1 MRKARLEYGI
11 KNDDDAVNSKDID
24 PLIMKGKLEN
34 GGFEQY
40 VGNLDD
46 YKAAGGKYRTDIP
59 DQKKN
64 ALYGIFFVLIVCLLI
79 WLIRSLSG

>member
-11 KNDDDAVNSKDID
+11 KNNDDAVDPKDID

-46 YKAAGGKYRTDIP
+46 YEAAGGKYRTDK
-59 DQKKN
+59 DTQKKN
-64 ALYGIFFVLIVCLLI
+64 AFIGILFVVVIFLLI
-79 WLIRSLSG
+79 WLFTR

>member
-11 KNDDDAVNSKDID
+11 KNDDDAVDPKDID
-24 PLIMKGKLEN
+24 PLIMKGKLKN

-40 VGNLDD
+40 VGNKDD
-46 YKAAGGKYRTDIP
+46 YEAAGGKFRTDIP

-64 ALYGIFFVLIVCLLI
+64 ALYGIFFVLSSFC
-79 WLIRSLSG
+79 LSG